1 MKSIL
6 GIILILASIA
16 GGILYVKPQLEV
28 VNTKRAEL
36 STYNGALKKAEE
48 LRRARDTLL
57 ETYNNLDATKV
68 DRLKRMV
75 PEGIDNVKLAIEIDS
90 LASKMGLGLKG
101 IDIKDPT
108 GGKKNTSTTLVAG
121 AASDPQSPYGTAEI
135 RFTVIGSY
143 SKFNEFL
150 ANLETSLRLID
161 IKEVSFIAPRSTIA
175 KEKDLFEFQ
184 VTVTTYWLRNE
195 SITNDAVTVA
205 QQ

>member
-6 GIILILASIA
+6 GIILILASVA
-16 GGILYVKPQLEV
+16 GGVLYVKPQLEV
-28 VNTKRAEL
+28 VNTKRKEL

-48 LRRARDTLL
+48 LRKARDTLL
-57 ETYNNLDATKV
+57 ETYNNLDASKV

-108 GGKKNTSTTLVAG
+108 GGKKNSTSLVSG
-121 AASDPQSPYGTAEI
+121 AAGDPQSPYGTAEI
-135 RFTVIGSY
+135 TFTVIGSY

-161 IKEVSFIAPRSTIA
+161 IREVSFIAPRSTIA
-175 KEKDLFEFQ
+175 KDKDLFEFQ
-184 VTVTTYWLRNE
+184 VTVNTYWLRNE
-195 SITNDAVTVA
+195 SITNEASTVTE
-205 QQ
+205 Q